1 MAEIVEKTILAT
13 HLPGADSRRSGKV
26 RDIYEFGNNLL
37 VVATDRIS
45 CFDVVMPNGIP
56 GKGRILTQISEFWFR
71 KTEHLVA
78 NHLLSTDVAD
88 FPEAVAE
95 HADILR
101 GRTMWVR
108 KAKIV
113 PVECVVRGY
122 LAGSAWHSYQAT
134 GEICGHKLPEGLQEA
149 DKLSEP
155 IFTPATKAPSGHD
168 INITWEETTK
178 ITGQRLA
185 EDLKN
190 EALKLY
196 QFGAEH
202 AAQCGFI
209 LADAKFE
216 FGLINGEVIVADE
229 IFTPDASRYWDI
241 EKWEPGQAQESFD
254 KQYVRDYLESLDWDK
269 EPPGPELPPEVVGRT
284 REIYQETMQRLLGQP
299 G

>member
-1 MAEIVEKTILAT
+1 MAELVEKTILAT

-26 RDIYEFGNNLL
+26 RDIYEFGQNLL
-37 VVATDRIS
+37 IVATDRIS
-45 CFDVVMPNGIP
+45 SFDVVMPNGIP
-56 GKGRILTQISEFWFR
+56 GKGKILTAISEFWFR
-71 KTEHLVA
+71 KTEHLLA
-78 NHLLSTDVAD
+78 NHLLSTEVAD
-88 FPEAVAE
+88 FPQVVAE

-122 LAGSAWHSYQAT
+122 LAGSGWRSYQET

-149 DKLSEP
+149 DKLPEP

-168 INITWEETTK
+168 INITSEETAR

-185 EDLKN
+185 EDLKT

-196 QFGAEH
+196 EFGAEY
-202 AAQCGFI
+202 AAGCGFI

-216 FGLINGEVIVADE
+216 FGLINGDLIVADE
-229 IFTPDASRYWDI
+229 IFTPDASRYWDV
-241 EKWEPGQAQESFD
+241 EEWEPGHPQQSFD

-269 EPPGPELPPEVVGRT
+269 EPPGPALPCEVVART
-284 REIYQETMQRLLGQP
+284 REIYQETMQRLLGQSS
-299 G
+299 